1 VSLTNQI
8 KKGEDTTLSVP
19 NKMTKT
25 ELRQVIVK
33 THQDLKSNSNIMK
46 SFLNENFEFVLTD
59 KNIEELKTH
68 FDVKMEGFLGYVSF
82 KSLTKNQIK

>member
-1 VSLTNQI
+1 
-8 KKGEDTTLSVP
+8 
-19 NKMTKT
+19 MTKT